1 MRFMKRN
8 KRKTETVFC
17 SGKDEA
23 AGVNG
28 DFNENETMIREADRL
43 YEACENYRL
52 APMVVKKYYL
62 SLYYSLLRKYG
73 DELANRGLLD
83 QMSSEYRHIS
93 LYQDAGRSF
102 AQLHHSL
109 RMLACRKADEKKK
122 K

>member
-23 AGVNG
+23 AGVNR

-122 K
+122 M

>member
-17 SGKDEA
+17 SGKDAA

-28 DFNENETMIREADRL
+28 DFNEKETMIREADRL
-43 YEACENYRL
+43 YEACENYDSRRW
-52 APMVVKKYYL
+52 
-62 SLYYSLLRKYG
+62 SSRSIIFRFTYSLLRKYG

-83 QMSSEYRHIS
+83 QTSSEYRHIS

-122 K
+122 M

>member
-1 MRFMKRN
+1 
-8 KRKTETVFC
+8 
-17 SGKDEA
+17 
-23 AGVNG
+23 
-28 DFNENETMIREADRL
+28 MIREADRL

-83 QMSSEYRHIS
+83 QTSSEYRHIS

-102 AQLHHSL
+102 HN
-109 RMLACRKADEKKK
+109 CITV
-122 K
+122 